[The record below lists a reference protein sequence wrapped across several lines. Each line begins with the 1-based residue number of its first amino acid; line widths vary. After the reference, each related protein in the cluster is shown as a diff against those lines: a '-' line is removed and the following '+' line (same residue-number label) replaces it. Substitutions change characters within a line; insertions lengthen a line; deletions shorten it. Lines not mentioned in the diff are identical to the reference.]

1 MKSNRSVMIAASFAI
16 LTGVGVGYWWG
27 RSRDHA
33 ITTGETAQA
42 PAAPQALYWYDP
54 MAPDQHFDKPGK
66 SPFMDM
72 PLIPKYAED
81 VAAGSVRVDPRVQQN
96 VGLRTAIVEVGAIG
110 LSLRTSGTLN
120 WDLRNERVVAM
131 PVQGIVQRVF
141 VRAPFESVKRGQ
153 ALASVL
159 APEWNTAI
167 AEADA
172 VGAGRSEA
180 ARDLRNAARLR
191 LRALGVP
198 GRKASDGTIALHSP
212 QSGVVSEVLAREGQ
226 TALAGMPLFRVN
238 TLETL
243 WLEAAL
249 PQADVAGIRPG
260 ARVQAT
266 VDAVPGKTFEGK
278 VESVLPEVE
287 AGSRTQRAR
296 IVLRN
301 DDGELSPGMFAAV
314 SLDNAAGSRMP
325 LVPTE
330 AVIATG
336 EDSRVIL
343 VDASGGFRPVRVRV
357 GRSGSGRT
365 EILAGLAGG
374 ERVVTSGQF
383 LIDSEASLS
392 GALQRLEPPAAA
404 ATTRAPLP

>member
-1 MKSNRSVMIAASFAI
+1 MKSNRSVMIAAAVAI
-16 LTGVGVGYWWG
+16 LVGAGVGYWWG
-27 RSRDHA
+27 RSRGQA
-33 ITTGETAQA
+33 VATNGTANAPTGR
-42 PAAPQALYWYDP
+42 QALYWYDP
-54 MAPDQHFDKPGK
+54 MVPDQHFDKPGK

-72 PLIPKYAED
+72 PLVPKYAED
-81 VAAGSVRVDPRVQQN
+81 VAAGAVRVDPRVQQN
-96 VGLRTAIVEVGAIG
+96 VGVRTAIVEVGTIG
-110 LSLRTSGTLN
+110 LSLRASGTLN

-131 PVQGIVQRVF
+131 PVQGIVRRVF
-141 VRAPFESVKRGQ
+141 VRTPFETVQRGQ
-153 ALASVL
+153 TLASVL

-180 ARDLRNAARLR
+180 AGELRSAAHLR
-191 LRALGVP
+191 LQALGVP
-198 GRKASDGTIALHSP
+198 GRRASDGTIALQAP
-212 QSGVVSEVLAREGQ
+212 QPGVVSEVLAREGQ
-226 TALAGMPLFRVN
+226 AAVAGTPLFRVN
-238 TLETL
+238 TLDTL

-249 PQADVAGIRPG
+249 PQSGAAGIHPG
-260 ARVQAT
+260 TRARAT
-266 VDAVPGKTFEGK
+266 LDAVPGKTFEGK
-278 VESVLPEVE
+278 VEAILPEVE

-301 DDGELSPGMFAAV
+301 DDRALAPGMFAVV
-314 SLDNAAGSRMP
+314 SLDSAVGSRMP

-336 EDSRVIL
+336 EDSRVIV

-357 GRSGSGRT
+357 GRSGGGRT
-365 EILAGLAGG
+365 EILAGLSGG
-374 ERVVTSGQF
+374 DRVVTSGQF

-404 ATTRAPLP
+404 ATTREPLP